1 MSDHGLV
8 FEHTFSRQK
17 LGFAIVLA
25 KYGDEG
31 RVFVQIEKTT
41 PPCPL
46 YPDTLRPSDEL
57 IAVDGDLIIDPTSA
71 DFERL
76 RERLSKSRPVKL
88 LFVKGELRDRAFE
101 DQERAAGVGPGGF
114 FSFLK
119 VDAQLFMCC
128 ASADPNA

>member
-1 MSDHGLV
+1 MHEHGLV

-46 YPDTLRPSDEL
+46 YPDTLRPSDERSPP
-57 IAVDGDLIIDPTSA
+57 PT
-71 DFERL
+71 
-76 RERLSKSRPVKL
+76 
-88 LFVKGELRDRAFE
+88 
-101 DQERAAGVGPGGF
+101 AAGSSAGTDGGAYR
-114 FSFLK
+114 S
-119 VDAQLFMCC
+119 
-128 ASADPNA
+128 